1 MKAILRNKLIA
12 IALSSLTVVGGVF
25 AATSVQAQEEPSES
39 SAELSISQ
47 SGKNVVQKLAKTGQY
62 STLIT
67 AVTQAGLADTLATTQ
82 GITVF
87 APTDAAFAKIPAAD
101 LQALIADREKLKSVL
116 TYHVS
121 PRRLRENQLA
131 QRGNAPTLY
140 GANIT
145 VTGTPEDLVL
155 NGNVSLT
162 LGDIR
167 ATNGIIHSIDTVL
180 TPPALPKDVVATAIA
195 AGSFNTLVA
204 AVQAAGLEQT
214 LRNTQNITVFAPT
227 DAAFAKIPKATLDAI
242 LADKALLT
250 KILTYHVSGRTIS
263 AEQLFNARAGTIRT
277 LEGER
282 IRFTARD
289 GKVVLN
295 DTVMVTATDIKAS
308 NGIIH
313 VIDAVLIP
321 PSIANAPTTT
331 TAAPTTTVPATT
343 TTTPAALKDVVDT
356 AIAAG
361 SFGTLVTAVQA
372 AGLEQTLRT
381 TKNITVFAPTNA
393 AFAKI
398 PKATLDAILAD
409 KALLTKILTYHVS
422 GRTIS
427 AEQLFNAGVG
437 TIDTLQG
444 ERVRFTAKDGKVL
457 LNDTVMVTATDIK
470 ASNGIIHVLDAVL
483 IPPSIANPP
492 TTTTVA
498 PIPTTVPPTTPPT
511 TLPVT
516 TVAPTTVAPIPTTTK
531 PIVPVGAK
539 DIVDTAI
546 GAGGFTTL
554 VAAVQ
559 AAGLE
564 STLRTAKGIT
574 VFAPTDAAFAKLGDA
589 TIKALLA
596 DPKALGTIL
605 KYHVLPITLTSKQIV
620 DQHFGSVKTL
630 QGQSIFYYV
639 RNGAIILNNQV
650 AVTVR
655 DIPASNGIIH
665 VIDTVLTVP
674 GAQATSSA
682 SSGSASSLATS
693 SSTSNSASA
702 AVSGTVTGNGFASAT
717 SSSSSTGAAA
727 SAGGT
732 PKP

>member
-1 MKAILRNKLIA
+1 MKAILRKQLAVLA
-12 IALSSLTVVGGVF
+12 ISSLTVASGVF
-25 AATSVQAQEEPSES
+25 AATSVQAQEEPSEA
-39 SAELSISQ
+39 SAERSELSMSPA
-47 SGKNVVQKLAKTGQY
+47 GKNVVQKLAKTGQY

-87 APTDAAFAKIPAAD
+87 APTDAAFAKIPPAD
-101 LQALIADREKLKSVL
+101 LQALIADKEKLKSVL

-121 PRRLRENQLA
+121 PRRLRESQLA

-140 GANIT
+140 GANIA

-195 AGSFNTLVA
+195 AGSFSTLVT

-214 LRNTQNITVFAPT
+214 LRTTQNITVFAPT

-250 KILTYHVSGRTIS
+250 KILTYHVSGRVIT
-263 AEQLFNARAGTIRT
+263 AEQILNAGSGTIRT
-277 LEGER
+277 LAGER
-282 IRFTARD
+282 IRFVAKD

-295 DTVMVTATDIKAS
+295 ETVMVTAT
-308 NGIIH
+308 N
-313 VIDAVLIP
+313 
-321 PSIANAPTTT
+321 
-331 TAAPTTTVPATT
+331 
-343 TTTPAALKDVVDT
+343 
-356 AIAAG
+356 
-361 SFGTLVTAVQA
+361 
-372 AGLEQTLRT
+372 
-381 TKNITVFAPTNA
+381 
-393 AFAKI
+393 
-398 PKATLDAILAD
+398 
-409 KALLTKILTYHVS
+409 
-422 GRTIS
+422 
-427 AEQLFNAGVG
+427 
-437 TIDTLQG
+437 
-444 ERVRFTAKDGKVL
+444 
-457 LNDTVMVTATDIK
+457 IK

-483 IPPSIANPP
+483 IPPSVANAPTTTVSPTSSTTSTVPP
-492 TTTTVA
+492 TTTAAPATTVA
-498 PIPTTVPPTTPPT
+498 PIPTTVPPTTVPPTMPPT
-511 TLPVT
+511 TVPVT
-516 TVAPTTVAPIPTTTK
+516 TAVPTTVAPIPTTTK

-605 KYHVLPITLTSKQIV
+605 KYHVLPTTLTSKQIV
-620 DQHFGSVKTL
+620 DQHFGVVKTL
-630 QGQSIFYYV
+630 QGQSIFYHV

-650 AVTVR
+650 TVTVR

-693 SSTSNSASA
+693 SSTSKSASA
-702 AVSGTVTGNGFASAT
+702 EVSSTVTGNGFASAT
-717 SSSSSTGAAA
+717 SSSSSTGTAA